1 VYTQRDDRL
10 TRLQAALEKAREDL
24 VEISVAVER
33 RQSVLAEALSVAGK
47 GKNAS
52 LIGDEDPHPGLLS
65 VPEAERLVADSQK
78 RRREVEEVIEALTAE
93 IGPGPGSALALAS
106 MAAMRARE
114 ALLDVLE
121 DDGALE
127 TLAGRL
133 RGPLIDAD
141 VAAVFLSLGDHLP
154 QRYRSEAEFA
164 RRLAILL
171 RDHGCAF
178 PAEAPLVQHWQAA
191 IAKLQPARLI
201 RFYPC
206 PPMRAGE

>member
-114 ALLDVLE
+114 ALLD
-121 DDGALE
+121 ALE